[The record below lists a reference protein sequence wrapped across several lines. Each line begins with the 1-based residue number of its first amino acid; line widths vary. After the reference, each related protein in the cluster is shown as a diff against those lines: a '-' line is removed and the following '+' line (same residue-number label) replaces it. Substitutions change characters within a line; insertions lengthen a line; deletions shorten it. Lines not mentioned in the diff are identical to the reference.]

1 MRSRRGAKTAMPKK
15 NKSQWQ
21 KKKKKDH
28 SRSHYLLGG
37 SGHHYEQKE
46 DNCKDREQVLA
57 RPFFFPLETSNTV
70 PETGENR
77 KVNAKNSDCSGRRC
91 ASFYFFFRQPRFFFS
106 LNRGSFF
113 PQNRG
118 IPGKVSP
125 QPRCHQ
131 RGRVAFYS
139 YAALVA
145 NTSSISRTMLAW
157 KAQTCWLVSG
167 SNLRASSSHSWVISL

>member
-1 MRSRRGAKTAMPKK
+1 MRPRRGAKTAMPKK

-21 KKKKKDH
+21 KKKKDH

-57 RPFFFPLETSNTV
+57 RPFFFPLETSNTI

-91 ASFYFFFRQPRFFFS
+91 AFLFFFSPTAVLFFAEPRFFFF
-106 LNRGSFF
+106 LETGEYRGKYRT
-113 PQNRG
+113 N
-118 IPGKVSP
+118 PGVTNDKEWRFITTLPS
-125 QPRCHQ
+125 
-131 RGRVAFYS
+131 
-139 YAALVA
+139 AAQYHGKHKQSA
-145 NTSSISRTMLAW
+145 GCRD
-157 KAQTCWLVSG
+157 QTCVPPLG
-167 SNLRASSSHSWVISL
+167 ILRQ